1 MTDKEKLIY
10 KNISL
15 QKENGKL
22 RQKLQIAISYV
33 RTIAKPEDYKELLD
47 SLSKYNNLD

>member
-10 KNISL
+10 IIASL
-15 QKENGKL
+15 QKENGNL

-33 RTIAKPEDYKELLD
+33 RTIATQKQHKELLD
-47 SLSKYNNLD
+47 NLSKYDK